1 MYLDL
6 NKISTKLMLPSTG
19 PLINQPFPVRKKD
32 VILGPPPLT
41 LLLRVTLRMS
51 FFAIQDNKCN
61 SQTNKEAETV
71 AKAIFSEWFCK
82 FGILAQILK
91 SLVANIVAEV
101 LSIKQKCLPLP
112 PSAMHKWKS
121 LTKLLRSSYHYLSM
135 IRLWTEKLFAGPNPE
150 VQNWCCLHTIQT
162 RRNSIYLHALTWI

>member
-1 MYLDL
+1 
-6 NKISTKLMLPSTG
+6 
-19 PLINQPFPVRKKD
+19 
-32 VILGPPPLT
+32 
-41 LLLRVTLRMS
+41 MS

-61 SQTNKEAETV
+61 SQTNQEAETV

-91 SLVANIVAEV
+91 SLVANILAEV
-101 LSIKQKCLPLP
+101 LSIKQKCLPLA

-162 RRNSIYLHALTWI
+162 RRNSIYLHALTWILTICTVEKCCLGDLPTGEQRTFLPASIEI